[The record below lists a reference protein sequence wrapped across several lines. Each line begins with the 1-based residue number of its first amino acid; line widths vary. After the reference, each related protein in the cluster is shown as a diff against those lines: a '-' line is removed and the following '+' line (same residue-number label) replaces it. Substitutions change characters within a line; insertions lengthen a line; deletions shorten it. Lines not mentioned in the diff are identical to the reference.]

1 MKYDQPAPSCQLDDL
16 DLAILDAL
24 RRDGRRPYLD
34 IARQLRVAGGTVHQR
49 LERLRQAGL
58 VLGTRLVLA
67 RRPLG
72 LDVTVLVGIH
82 LTNAKAIHGVLAR
95 LEEMPEVLRASY
107 TTGNYSLIIEVCVAS
122 IEAFHRFLID
132 KLQAIDEIRATESF
146 VCLDVPI
153 DRELPLPAPTTPTS
167 RASEAEAA
175 LLRARRAPDPS
186 PRRRPAS
193 R

>member
-1 MKYDQPAPSCQLDDL
+1 MHTVQADPAYQLDDL
-16 DLAILDAL
+16 DLAILHAL

-34 IARQLRVAGGTVHQR
+34 IARELHVSGGTVHQR
-49 LERLRQAGL
+49 LDRMRQAGL

-82 LTNAKAIHGVLAR
+82 LTSAKAVAKVLAR
-95 LEEMPEVLRASY
+95 LEELPEVIRASY

-122 IEAFHRFLID
+122 IEAFHQFLIG

-153 DRELPLPAPTTPTS
+153 DRELPLPEPLA
-167 RASEAEAA
+167 
-175 LLRARRAPDPS
+175 
-186 PRRRPAS
+186 
-193 R
+193 